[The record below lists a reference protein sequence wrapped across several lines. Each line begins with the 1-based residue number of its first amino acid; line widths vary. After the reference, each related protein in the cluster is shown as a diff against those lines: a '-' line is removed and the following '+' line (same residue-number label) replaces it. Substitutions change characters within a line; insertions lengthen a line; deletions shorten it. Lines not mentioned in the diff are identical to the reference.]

1 MSAGLQDIY
10 GKLEEPDGL
19 EGLVR
24 LRSGGPGLHD
34 QILAAEKAGKW
45 SEALTLYEQALHP
58 VTGQSPAYL
67 QLLLRNGVGQHGMQH
82 VHEVYISFLDLH
94 CPGILHKGACLPSRP
109 VLPHQPIIVA
119 FHET

>member
-1 MSAGLQDIY
+1 MQDIY

-45 SEALTLYEQALHP
+45 SEALTLYEQAL
-58 VTGQSPAYL
+58 QPAAGKSCAHSSCVS
-67 QLLLRNGVGQHGMQH
+67 N
-82 VHEVYISFLDLH
+82 FL
-94 CPGILHKGACLPSRP
+94 
-109 VLPHQPIIVA
+109 
-119 FHET
+119 